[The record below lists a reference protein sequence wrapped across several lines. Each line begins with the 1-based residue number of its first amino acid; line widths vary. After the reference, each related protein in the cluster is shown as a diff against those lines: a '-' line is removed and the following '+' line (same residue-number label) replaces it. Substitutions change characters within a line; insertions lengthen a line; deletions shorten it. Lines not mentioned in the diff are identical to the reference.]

1 MKKIDKEFCISDDS
15 VNVYGYRLLTSG
27 LDLSRFNPPIGFL
40 MHERERGVAVRWEDF
55 RTEVGKVYAKPVV
68 NDELFP
74 TLASQIEEGFYNAAS
89 VGHIVALEMDDSD
102 GMKLEGQTGPTV
114 TKWFCREC
122 SIVDIPGN
130 YNAIARLYD
139 ESDNVLHDLSAH
151 YSHVGTED
159 TETQTID
166 TDINQKRND
175 MKDTEKTPGLVAVSL
190 LTAVLPDLKDDA
202 TADDAVAAVKALK
215 ERAEDAEKR
224 FADLKAATATAQI
237 GSILDAAVK
246 GRKMTPALA
255 EQLKK
260 DYAGKTDALEALVAK
275 MPEQKLLTEQLK
287 TGDVPEKWLGK
298 TWHDLYVSGEL
309 EQVKTEFPE
318 YYERLKEERG

>member
-89 VGHIVALEMDDSD
+89 VGHIVALEMDDSERA
-102 GMKLEGQTGPTV
+102 KLEGQTGPTV

-139 ESDNVLHDLSAH
+139 ESDNVLHDLSANLIN
-151 YSHVGTED
+151 TD
-159 TETQTID
+159 T
-166 TDINQKRND
+166 
-175 MKDTEKTPGLVAVSL
+175 MKQDNPTTGVMVAVAAL
-190 LTAVLPDLKDDA
+190 GLPDLKEGA
-202 TADDAVAAVKALK
+202 TAEDAVLAVQELMKKNSESEKLIADLTAQVAAQKDASINAILDNAVKA
-215 ERAEDAEKR
+215 
-224 FADLKAATATAQI
+224 
-237 GSILDAAVK
+237 
-246 GRKMTPALA
+246 RKMTPAMA
-255 EQLKK
+255 AQLKS
-260 DYAGKTDALEALVAK
+260 DYAGRTAELQELIDK
-275 MPEQKLLTEQLK
+275 MPVQGLLTEQLK
-287 TGDVPEKWLGK
+287 PGDVPEKWLGK

-309 EQVKTEFPE
+309 EQVKREFPD
-318 YYERLKEERG
+318 YYERLREKRG

>member
-139 ESDNVLHDLSAH
+139 ESDNVLHDLSANLIN
-151 YSHVGTED
+151 TD
-159 TETQTID
+159 T
-166 TDINQKRND
+166 
-175 MKDTEKTPGLVAVSL
+175 MKQDNPTTGVMVAVAAL
-190 LTAVLPDLKDDA
+190 GLPDLKEGA
-202 TADDAVAAVKALK
+202 TAEDAVLAVQELMKKNSEREKLIADLTAQVAAQKDASINAILDNAVKA
-215 ERAEDAEKR
+215 
-224 FADLKAATATAQI
+224 
-237 GSILDAAVK
+237 
-246 GRKMTPALA
+246 RKMTPAMA
-255 EQLKK
+255 AQLKS
-260 DYAGKTDALEALVAK
+260 DYAGRTAELQELIDK
-275 MPEQKLLTEQLK
+275 MPVQGLLTEQLK
-287 TGDVPEKWLGK
+287 PGDVPEKWLGK

-309 EQVKTEFPE
+309 EQVKREFPD
-318 YYERLKEERG
+318 YYERLREKRG

>member
-89 VGHIVALEMDDSD
+89 VGHIVALEMDDSE

-139 ESDNVLHDLSAH
+139 ESDNVLHDLSAAYAGEPTAH
-151 YSHVGTED
+151 QPTEA
-159 TETQTID
+159 TFTNKKQ
-166 TDINQKRND
+166 ND

-260 DYAGKTDALEALVAK
+260 DYAGRTDALEALVAK

>member
-74 TLASQIEEGFYNAAS
+74 TLASQVEEGFYNAAS
-89 VGHIVALEMDDSD
+89 VGHIVALEMDDSE

-139 ESDNVLHDLSAH
+139 ESDNVLHDLSANLIK
-151 YSHVGTED
+151 TD
-159 TETQTID
+159 T
-166 TDINQKRND
+166 
-175 MKDTEKTPGLVAVSL
+175 MKQDNPTTGVMVAVAAL
-190 LTAVLPDLKDDA
+190 GLPDLKEGA
-202 TADDAVAAVKALK
+202 TAEDAVLAVQELMKKNSESEKLIADLTAQVAAQKDASINAILDNAVKA
-215 ERAEDAEKR
+215 
-224 FADLKAATATAQI
+224 
-237 GSILDAAVK
+237 
-246 GRKMTPALA
+246 RKMTPAMA
-255 EQLKK
+255 AQLKS
-260 DYAGKTDALEALVAK
+260 DYAGRTAELQELIDK
-275 MPEQKLLTEQLK
+275 MPVQGLLTEQLK
-287 TGDVPEKWLGK
+287 PGDVPEKWLGK

-309 EQVKTEFPE
+309 EQVKGEFPD
-318 YYERLKEERG
+318 YYERLREKRG

>member
-89 VGHIVALEMDDSD
+89 VGHIVALEMDDSE

-139 ESDNVLHDLSAH
+139 ESDNVLHDLSANLIN
-151 YSHVGTED
+151 TD
-159 TETQTID
+159 T
-166 TDINQKRND
+166 
-175 MKDTEKTPGLVAVSL
+175 MKQDNPTTGVMVAVAAL
-190 LTAVLPDLKDDA
+190 GLPDLKEGA
-202 TADDAVAAVKALK
+202 TAEDAVLAVQELMKKNAESEKLIADLTAQVAAQKDASTNAILDNAVKA
-215 ERAEDAEKR
+215 
-224 FADLKAATATAQI
+224 
-237 GSILDAAVK
+237 
-246 GRKMTPALA
+246 RKMTPAMA
-255 EQLKK
+255 AQLKS
-260 DYAGKTDALEALVAK
+260 DYAGRTAELQELIDK
-275 MPEQKLLTEQLK
+275 MPVQGLLTEQLK
-287 TGDVPEKWLGK
+287 PGDVPEKWLGK

-309 EQVKTEFPE
+309 EQVKREFPD
-318 YYERLKEERG
+318 YYERLREKRG

>member
-89 VGHIVALEMDDSD
+89 VGHIVALEMDDSN

-139 ESDNVLHDLSAH
+139 ESDNVLHDLSANLIN
-151 YSHVGTED
+151 TD
-159 TETQTID
+159 T
-166 TDINQKRND
+166 
-175 MKDTEKTPGLVAVSL
+175 MKQDNPTTGVMVAVAAL
-190 LTAVLPDLKDDA
+190 GLPDLKEGA
-202 TADDAVAAVKALK
+202 TAEDAVLAVQELMKKNSEREKLIADLTAQVAAQKDASINAILDNAVKA
-215 ERAEDAEKR
+215 
-224 FADLKAATATAQI
+224 
-237 GSILDAAVK
+237 
-246 GRKMTPALA
+246 RKMTPAMA
-255 EQLKK
+255 AQLKS
-260 DYAGKTDALEALVAK
+260 DYAGRTAELQVLIDK
-275 MPEQKLLTEQLK
+275 MPVQGLLTEQLK
-287 TGDVPEKWLGK
+287 PGDVPEKWLGK

-309 EQVKTEFPE
+309 EQVKREFPD
-318 YYERLKEERG
+318 YYERLREERG

>member
-89 VGHIVALEMDDSD
+89 VGHIVALEMDDSE

-139 ESDNVLHDLSAH
+139 ESDNVLHDLSANLIN
-151 YSHVGTED
+151 TD
-159 TETQTID
+159 T
-166 TDINQKRND
+166 
-175 MKDTEKTPGLVAVSL
+175 MKQDNPTTGVMVAVAAL
-190 LTAVLPDLKDDA
+190 GLPDLKEGA
-202 TADDAVAAVKALK
+202 TAEDAVLAVQELMKKNSESEKLIADLTAQVAAQKDASINAILDNAVKA
-215 ERAEDAEKR
+215 
-224 FADLKAATATAQI
+224 
-237 GSILDAAVK
+237 
-246 GRKMTPALA
+246 RKMTPAMA
-255 EQLKK
+255 AQLKS
-260 DYAGKTDALEALVAK
+260 DYAGRTAELQELIGK
-275 MPEQKLLTEQLK
+275 MPVQGLLTEQLK
-287 TGDVPEKWLGK
+287 PGDVPEKWLGK

-309 EQVKTEFPE
+309 EQVKREFPD
-318 YYERLKEERG
+318 YYERLREERG

>member
-89 VGHIVALEMDDSD
+89 VGHIVALEMDDSERA
-102 GMKLEGQTGPTV
+102 KLEGQTGPTV

-139 ESDNVLHDLSAH
+139 ESDNVLHDLSANLIN
-151 YSHVGTED
+151 TD
-159 TETQTID
+159 T
-166 TDINQKRND
+166 
-175 MKDTEKTPGLVAVSL
+175 MKQDNPTTGVMVAVAAL
-190 LTAVLPDLKDDA
+190 GLPDLKEGA
-202 TADDAVAAVKALK
+202 TAEDAVLAVQELMKKNSEREKLIADLTAQVAAQKDASINAILDNAVKA
-215 ERAEDAEKR
+215 
-224 FADLKAATATAQI
+224 
-237 GSILDAAVK
+237 
-246 GRKMTPALA
+246 RKMTPAMA
-255 EQLKK
+255 AQLKS
-260 DYAGKTDALEALVAK
+260 DYAGRTAELQELIDK
-275 MPEQKLLTEQLK
+275 MPVQGLLTEQLK
-287 TGDVPEKWLGK
+287 PGDVPEKWLGK

-309 EQVKTEFPE
+309 EQVKREFPD
-318 YYERLKEERG
+318 YYERLREERG

>member
-74 TLASQIEEGFYNAAS
+74 TLASQIEEGFYNAAA
-89 VGHIVALEMDDSD
+89 VGHIVALEMDDSN
-102 GMKLEGQTGPTV
+102 GRKLEGQTGPTV

-139 ESDNVLHDLSAH
+139 ESDNVLHDLSANLIN
-151 YSHVGTED
+151 TD
-159 TETQTID
+159 T
-166 TDINQKRND
+166 
-175 MKDTEKTPGLVAVSL
+175 MKQDNPTTGVMVAVAAL
-190 LTAVLPDLKDDA
+190 GLPDLKEGA
-202 TADDAVAAVKALK
+202 TAEDAVLAVQELMKKNSEREKLIADLTAQVAAQKDASINAILDNAVKA
-215 ERAEDAEKR
+215 
-224 FADLKAATATAQI
+224 
-237 GSILDAAVK
+237 
-246 GRKMTPALA
+246 RKMTPAMA
-255 EQLKK
+255 AQLKS
-260 DYAGKTDALEALVAK
+260 DYAGRTAELQELIDK
-275 MPEQKLLTEQLK
+275 MPVQGLLTEQLK
-287 TGDVPEKWLGK
+287 PGDVPEKWLGK

-309 EQVKTEFPE
+309 EQVKREFPD
-318 YYERLKEERG
+318 YYERLREERG